1 MKIKNHRD
9 LIGKVRRADDRLDLH
24 QIIHD
29 RGGGGGVKVQEMILI
44 AGGRGGEGVIQEK
57 SFCSVFFL
65 KFNKRFLNRRNSRR
79 RREEEDDRK
88 KSVSISKRDESKAV
102 GDGTEPIQLKHILE
116 SNPGIAISEAIAKLK
131 VKERGD
137 W

>member
-29 RGGGGGVKVQEMILI
+29 RGGEGEVKVREMILI
-44 AGGRGGEGVIQEK
+44 AGGGGGEEVIQEK

-88 KSVSISKRDESKAV
+88 KSVSSSKKDESNAV